1 MFRANIF
8 IKKFIF
14 LFAFNLCKQIKLF
27 AKHIFANKYINTP
40 YYIYSCFV
48 LSSTF
53 LPILM
58 LWKPG
63 ALLVVPPPPAG
74 GAACR
79 SSPSS
84 QPLEGNHHQ
93 PGKLP
98 AGSVRPGSFPLRVPF
113 WPSFIPSR
121 AYYTP
126 ATGKG
131 HTCHSSARR
140 AVSRLNRS
148 CKVRLIDAITL
159 IVNYLDSPLGW
170 LLQVDM

>member
-1 MFRANIF
+1 M
-8 IKKFIF
+8 F
-14 LFAFNLCKQIKLF
+14 LFAFNLYKQINLF
-27 AKHIFANKYINTP
+27 TKHIFANKYINTP

-63 ALLVVPPPPAG
+63 ALLVVPPQPAG
-74 GAACR
+74 EAACHP
-79 SSPSS
+79 SPSA
-84 QPLEGNHHQ
+84 PLLEASRHNQ